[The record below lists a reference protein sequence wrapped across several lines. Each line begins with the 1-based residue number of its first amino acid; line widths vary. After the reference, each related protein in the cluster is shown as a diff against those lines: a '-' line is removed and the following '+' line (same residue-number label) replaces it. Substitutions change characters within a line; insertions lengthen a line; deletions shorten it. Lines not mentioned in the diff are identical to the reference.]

1 MKIGYARVSTK
12 HQDLAAQE
20 DQLRQLGVVP
30 DRIYVDHGL
39 SGRSIDR
46 PGLRQALAA
55 CRAGDSL
62 VVTKLD
68 RLARSVADAA
78 NIAQELEQ
86 TGVALQ
92 IGAETYDPHNPI
104 GKLMFNVFAMIAE
117 FEASLISARTREGMA
132 IAKEKGRLR
141 GKQPKLSVEQ
151 QLAVVEHYRSGNR
164 TQAEIARLFGVSDRT
179 IRRTLERND
188 RGVLPLHRAG
198 SKVQQ

>member
-1 MKIGYARVSTK
+1 
-12 HQDLAAQE
+12 
-20 DQLRQLGVVP
+20 
-30 DRIYVDHGL
+30 
-39 SGRSIDR
+39 
-46 PGLRQALAA
+46 
-55 CRAGDSL
+55 
-62 VVTKLD
+62 
-68 RLARSVADAA
+68 
-78 NIAQELEQ
+78 
-86 TGVALQ
+86 
-92 IGAETYDPHNPI
+92 
-104 GKLMFNVFAMIAE
+104 MFNVFAMIAE

>member
-12 HQDLAAQE
+12 HQDLATQE
-20 DQLRQLGVVP
+20 DQLRQLGVESE
-30 DRIYVDHGL
+30 RIYVDHGL

-92 IGAETYDPHNPI
+92 IGSETYDPHSPA
-104 GKLMFNVFAMIAE
+104 GRLMFNVFAMIAE

-132 IAKEKGRLR
+132 IAKAKGKLR
-141 GKQPKLSVEQ
+141 GKQPKLTLNQ
-151 QLAVVEHYRSGNR
+151 QLAVVEQYHSGTR
-164 TQAEIARLFGVSDRT
+164 TQREIAELFGVSDRT
-179 IRRTLERND
+179 IRR
-188 RGVLPLHRAG
+188 VLKKHDK
-198 SKVQQ
+198 SI